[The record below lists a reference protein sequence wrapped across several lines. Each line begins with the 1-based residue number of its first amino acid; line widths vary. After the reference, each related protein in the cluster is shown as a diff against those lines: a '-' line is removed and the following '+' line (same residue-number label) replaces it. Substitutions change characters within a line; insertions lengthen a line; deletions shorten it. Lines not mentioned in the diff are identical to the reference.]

1 MQIATNLNS
10 MICLETVPNENK
22 LSHRWRGRKPGKTEA
37 RFVGRCE
44 LRRSPSELGK
54 KLLRLLRSGT
64 VVGYAKFFSRSHD
77 AVIHVYDVSGLR
89 RGKPISVTYV
99 K

>member
-22 LSHRWRGRKPGKTEA
+22 LSHRWRGRKPSKTEA

-44 LRRSPSELGK
+44 LRRSPLELGK
-54 KLLRLLRSGT
+54 SYYGCYDPGLWSAT
-64 VVGYAKFFSRSHD
+64 QSFSVAHMT
-77 AVIHVYDVSGLR
+77 L
-89 RGKPISVTYV
+89 
-99 K
+99 